1 MAEDTSAAWPIADE
15 ALAQSLLDL
24 VQQAAHYRQLK
35 KVCIQSQ
42 WFLNL
47 I

>member
-15 ALAQSLLDL
+15 ALSQSLLDL

-35 KVCIQSQ
+35 KVRSS
-42 WFLNL
+42 WPLSAP
-47 I
+47 